1 MTKIQKL
8 SIYDTKILTNLD
20 MVNDNSKEMVIQW
33 STLTPMAQIQV
44 PPPPLDA
51 QNCIAFPHPI
61 NNHTRTKDGV
71 TTKTATR

>member
-51 QNCIAFPHPI
+51 QNCIAFSTSYKQPYQDKRRC
-61 NNHTRTKDGV
+61 NNQDCH
-71 TTKTATR
+71 